1 MERSMNLVIAFLR
14 MNDQGFDAPVGSNLN
29 LAAQILMGILLLV
42 GTVLARRKLFRAHG
56 VLQSIVILLNLI
68 PIMAYMGPV
77 FHRAVLPKIPA
88 GLGKGFYALPA
99 GHATLGTTAE
109 VLGLY
114 IILRAGTN
122 LLPDALRFKNYKL
135 WMRTE
140 LVLWWVVIALGL
152 STYWIWYGPPGA
164 AASPPISAPAPN
176 SNSSTKQSAAPTV
189 TVSLT
194 NFAFDP
200 KELTIEPGT
209 TVIWKDTVGR
219 HAVKAEDDSFESD
232 VLPIG
237 GEFQY
242 KFEREGRFP
251 VYCTLH
257 GAPGGHNMAGV
268 VIVKAHQH

>member
-1 MERSMNLVIAFLR
+1 MLAFFG
-14 MNDQGFDAPVGSNLN
+14 MNDTGFDAPTDSNLN

-88 GLGKGFYALPA
+88 GLSKAFYALPA
-99 GHATLGTTAE
+99 AHATLGTTAE

-122 LLPDALRFKNYKL
+122 LLPNALRFKNYKL

-140 LVLWWVVIALGL
+140 LVLWWIVIALGL
-152 STYWIWYGPPGA
+152 STYWAWYGPQA
-164 AASPPISAPAPN
+164 APASLPATPASN
-176 SNSSTKQSAAPTV
+176 SNSSKKQSAAPTV

-209 TVIWKDTVGR
+209 TVIWKDTVGL

-232 VLPIG
+232 VLPVG

-257 GAPGGHNMAGV
+257 GAPGGHKMAGV
-268 VIVKAHQH
+268 VIVKARPR